1 MDQADELLRRAAERV
16 LVTHS
21 LPHYGAREHDE
32 AIDELAAALGTSRPK
47 PAPERTRARCR
58 YCPAADVDTE
68 SRPHG
73 RAYALH
79 SVPGS
84 TGICGKSVGEL
95 VHDRDLFAP
104 LEEDEEG
111 DGGRENF
118 ERWLAAETRIY
129 ITRTS

>member
-1 MDQADELLRRAAERV
+1 
-16 LVTHS
+16 
-21 LPHYGAREHDE
+21 
-32 AIDELAAALGTSRPK
+32 
-47 PAPERTRARCR
+47 
-58 YCPAADVDTE
+58 
-68 SRPHG
+68 
-73 RAYALH
+73 LH

-118 ERWLAAETRIY
+118 ERWLAAETHIY